1 MTASTA
7 PNTSDHSDFADELAC
22 RLIETELGGRRIVSD
37 TAEPGGHSAV
47 CARQPHLVG
56 GATTVEA

>member
-1 MTASTA
+1 MTASTV

-37 TAEPGGHSAV
+37 PAEPGGRPAV
-47 CARQPHLVG
+47 GARRPHLV
-56 GATTVEA
+56 ARDTTVEA